1 MIIEKIQNQ
10 PFYYLRRVGT
20 FGVENYQLMVKLKK
34 IVENQNIMDSQ
45 TIIYGIPQVKE
56 TIDKAIYDVGFITNK
71 QVESEELQQGE
82 LFAGDYAIIETS
94 HTEKAVKEL
103 WQKLITAAFYK
114 EQGIHY
120 DESRFIMER
129 YRKELVEKG
138 RCEFCVPVKYN

>member
-10 PFYYLRRVGT
+10 PFYYLRRVGA
-20 FGVENYQLMVKLKK
+20 FGVENYQLMAKLKE

-45 TIIYGIPQVKE
+45 TVIYGIPQVKE
-56 TIDKAIYDVGFITNK
+56 TIDKVIYDVGFITNK

-82 LFAGDYAIIETS
+82 LLAGDYVIIETS
-94 HTEKAVKEL
+94 HTEKSVAEL
-103 WQKLITAAFYK
+103 WQKLTAAAFYE

-129 YRKELVEKG
+129 YRKELVENG
-138 RCEFCVPVKYN
+138 RCEFCVPVK